1 MNSEATITLK
11 PKLGYW
17 IARYFLLV
25 VIVFLIPVLIQ
36 YLLLDKIY

>member
-25 VIVFLIPVLIQ
+25 VIVFFDTC
-36 YLLLDKIY
+36 LDSISST